1 MKRLFLLLT
10 FMVSFV
16 QMRADE
22 GMWLMMLIKR
32 LNGVDMQKEGLHLTP
47 EEIYSVN
54 NSSMKD
60 AILQFGGGC
69 TAEIVSPKGLIFTNH
84 HCGYGAIA
92 AASTPEKDYLTNGFW
107 AKNNGEEISS
117 KGLSVR
123 FFVRMDDAT
132 KRITSKL
139 NNDMSA
145 DQRKA
150 IIDAE
155 IKAIQSE
162 NSENGK
168 YTVVVK
174 DFFKGNE
181 FYYFVF
187 QDFKDVRLVG
197 TPPSSIGKYGGDTD
211 NWEWPRHTG
220 DFSVFR
226 VYADKNGNPA
236 EYSADNVPLKPKHHL
251 PISLKGN
258 KPGDFAMIVGYPG
271 TTNRYLTSFGIEQM
285 VSKDYP
291 AWVEASKT
299 AMDVMK
305 KHMDKDD
312 ATRLAYASNYAS
324 VANYWKNRAGTIEAV
339 YKNGTIG
346 DKKEVEKKYQKW
358 AEKAENKAVYGNVL
372 ANTDAYYKQ
381 ISNRNIEKN
390 YGAQFQ
396 RNAKYIR
403 NSFQIGDA
411 LTSYM
416 KQDASAQ
423 AAMKPKLEA
432 AVKQAYEGFNTQL
445 EAEMLSQMASL
456 YQSKVAADVAS
467 ATVKSVNTSELANI
481 TQSSI
486 FANATSVI
494 NFLNNPSAEKLAN
507 DKLYKFSA
515 GYIGDNKVLAEKY
528 AKTDEGFQKDS
539 RLFMDGLMKAMPEK
553 KFYPDANSTIRLTYG
568 KIETLPKRADRDYTG
583 IKQNYYTTME
593 GMIKKYKKGNEE
605 FDLPQ
610 GLLDLYKKKDYGMYK
625 DKDGQLHVNFLS
637 NNDITGGN
645 SGSPIIDGYGR
656 LIGLAFDGNSEAL
669 SGDIVFEPKLQRTIN
684 VDVRYVLWVIDKFA
698 GAKNLISELTLVK

>member
-346 DKKEVEKKYQKW
+346 DKKEVEKKYQQW

-445 EAEMLSQMASL
+445 ETEMLSQMASL

-481 TQSSI
+481 AQSSI

-507 DKLYKFSA
+507 DKLYKFAA

-593 GMIKKYKKGNEE
+593 GMIKKYKKGDEE

>member
-1 MKRLFLLLT
+1 
-10 FMVSFV
+10 MVSFV

-69 TAEIVSPKGLIFTNH
+69 TAEIVSPQGLIFTNH

-107 AKNNGEEISS
+107 AKNNGEEINS

-139 NNDMSA
+139 SNDMSA

-236 EYSADNVPLKPKHHL
+236 EYSANNVPLKPKHHL

-346 DKKEVEKKYQKW
+346 DKKEVEKKYQQW
-358 AEKAENKAVYGNVL
+358 ADKADNKAVYGNVL

-432 AVKQAYEGFNTQL
+432 SIKQAYEGFNTQL

-467 ATVKSVNTSELANI
+467 ATVKSVNASELANI
-481 TQSSI
+481 AQSSI
-486 FANATSVI
+486 FANAASVI

-507 DKLYKFSA
+507 DKLYKFAA

-539 RLFMDGLMKAMPEK
+539 RLFMDGLMKSMPEK

-568 KIETLPKRADRDYTG
+568 QIETLPKRADRDYTG

-593 GMIKKYKKGNEE
+593 GMIKKYKKGDEE

>member
-69 TAEIVSPKGLIFTNH
+69 TAEIVSPQGLIFTNH

-107 AKNNGEEISS
+107 AKNNGEEINS

-123 FFVRMDDAT
+123 FFVRMDNAT

-236 EYSADNVPLKPKHHL
+236 EYSANNVPLKPKHHL

-346 DKKEVEKKYQKW
+346 DKKEVEKKYQQW
-358 AEKAENKAVYGNVL
+358 ADKAENKAVYGNVL

-432 AVKQAYEGFNTQL
+432 SIKQAYEGFNTQL

-467 ATVKSVNTSELANI
+467 ATVKSVNASELANI
-481 TQSSI
+481 AQSSI
-486 FANATSVI
+486 FANAASVI

-507 DKLYKFSA
+507 DKLYKFAA

-539 RLFMDGLMKAMPEK
+539 RLFMDGLMKSMPEK

-568 KIETLPKRADRDYTG
+568 QIETLPKRADRDYTG

-593 GMIKKYKKGNEE
+593 GMIKKYKKGDEE

>member
-69 TAEIVSPKGLIFTNH
+69 TAEIVSPKGLILTNH

-346 DKKEVEKKYQKW
+346 DKKEVEKKYQQW

-416 KQDASAQ
+416 KQDASTQ

-445 EAEMLSQMASL
+445 ETEMLSQMASL

-467 ATVKSVNTSELANI
+467 ATVKSVNASELANI
-481 TQSSI
+481 AQSSI

-507 DKLYKFSA
+507 DKLYKFAA

-593 GMIKKYKKGNEE
+593 GMIKKYKKGDEE

>member
-1 MKRLFLLLT
+1 MKKIYVLLFIS
-10 FMVSFV
+10 MSFV
-16 QMRADE
+16 LSAQNYRAIYELKFKPNKDKDSAVTDYYALDLFPKLEKTSFYNHSYYKNDSIMNALSEKSERE
-22 GMWLMMLIKR
+22 GGVNIDLSSLPKAKYPLVYIK
-32 LNGVDMQKEGLHLTP
+32 E
-47 EEIYSVN
+47 
-54 NSSMKD
+54 
-60 AILQFGGGC
+60 
-69 TAEIVSPKGLIFTNH
+69 
-84 HCGYGAIA
+84 
-92 AASTPEKDYLTNGFW
+92 
-107 AKNNGEEISS
+107 NGEEINS

-236 EYSADNVPLKPKHHL
+236 EYSANNVPLKPKHHL

-346 DKKEVEKKYQKW
+346 DKKEVEKKYQQW
-358 AEKAENKAVYGNVL
+358 ADKAENKAVYGNVL

-467 ATVKSVNTSELANI
+467 ATVKSVNASELANI
-481 TQSSI
+481 AQSSI
-486 FANATSVI
+486 FANAASVI

-507 DKLYKFSA
+507 DKLYKFAA

-539 RLFMDGLMKAMPEK
+539 RLFMDGLMKSMPEK

-568 KIETLPKRADRDYTG
+568 QIETLPKRADRDYTG

-593 GMIKKYKKGNEE
+593 GMIKKYKKGDEE

>member
-1 MKRLFLLLT
+1 
-10 FMVSFV
+10 MVSFV

-54 NSSMKD
+54 NSTMKD

-69 TAEIVSPKGLIFTNH
+69 TAEIVSPQGLIFTNH

-107 AKNNGEEISS
+107 AKNNGEEINS

-236 EYSADNVPLKPKHHL
+236 EYSANNVPLKPKHHL

-346 DKKEVEKKYQKW
+346 DKKEVEKKYQQW
-358 AEKAENKAVYGNVL
+358 ADKAENKAVYGNVL

-432 AVKQAYEGFNTQL
+432 SVKQAYEGFNTQL

-467 ATVKSVNTSELANI
+467 PTVKSVNASELANI
-481 TQSSI
+481 AQSSI
-486 FANATSVI
+486 FANAASVI

-507 DKLYKFSA
+507 DKLYKFAA

-539 RLFMDGLMKAMPEK
+539 RLFMDGLMKSMPEK

-568 KIETLPKRADRDYTG
+568 QIETLPKRADRDYTG

-593 GMIKKYKKGNEE
+593 GMIKKYKKGDEE

>member
-1 MKRLFLLLT
+1 
-10 FMVSFV
+10 
-16 QMRADE
+16 
-22 GMWLMMLIKR
+22 
-32 LNGVDMQKEGLHLTP
+32 
-47 EEIYSVN
+47 
-54 NSSMKD
+54 
-60 AILQFGGGC
+60 
-69 TAEIVSPKGLIFTNH
+69 
-84 HCGYGAIA
+84 
-92 AASTPEKDYLTNGFW
+92 
-107 AKNNGEEISS
+107 
-117 KGLSVR
+117 
-123 FFVRMDDAT
+123 MDDAT

-236 EYSADNVPLKPKHHL
+236 EYSANNVPLKPKHHL

-346 DKKEVEKKYQKW
+346 DKKEVEKKYQQW
-358 AEKAENKAVYGNVL
+358 ADKAENKAVYANVL

-481 TQSSI
+481 AQSSI
-486 FANATSVI
+486 FANAASVI

-507 DKLYKFSA
+507 DKLYKFAA

-593 GMIKKYKKGNEE
+593 GMIKKYKKGDEE

>member
-346 DKKEVEKKYQKW
+346 DKKEVEKKFQQW

-481 TQSSI
+481 AQSSI

-507 DKLYKFSA
+507 DKLYKFAA

-593 GMIKKYKKGNEE
+593 GMIKKYKKGDEE

>member
-1 MKRLFLLLT
+1 
-10 FMVSFV
+10 MVSFV

-346 DKKEVEKKYQKW
+346 DKKEVEKKYQQW

-445 EAEMLSQMASL
+445 ETEMLSQMASL

-467 ATVKSVNTSELANI
+467 ATVKSVNASELANI
-481 TQSSI
+481 AQSSI

-507 DKLYKFSA
+507 DKLYKFAA

-593 GMIKKYKKGNEE
+593 GMIKKYKKGDEE

>member
-69 TAEIVSPKGLIFTNH
+69 TAEIVSPQGLIFTNH

-107 AKNNGEEISS
+107 AKNNGEEINS

-236 EYSADNVPLKPKHHL
+236 EYSANNVPLKPKHHL

-346 DKKEVEKKYQKW
+346 DKKEVEKKYQQW
-358 AEKAENKAVYGNVL
+358 ADKAENKAVYANVL

-467 ATVKSVNTSELANI
+467 ATVKSVNASELANI
-481 TQSSI
+481 AQSSI
-486 FANATSVI
+486 FANAASVI

-507 DKLYKFSA
+507 DKLYKFTA

-593 GMIKKYKKGNEE
+593 GMIKKYKKGDEE

-610 GLLDLYKKKDYGMYK
+610 GLIDLYKKKDYGMYK

>member
-346 DKKEVEKKYQKW
+346 DKKEVEKKYQQW

-445 EAEMLSQMASL
+445 ETEMLSQMASL

-467 ATVKSVNTSELANI
+467 ATVKSVNASELANI
-481 TQSSI
+481 AQSSI

-507 DKLYKFSA
+507 DKLYKFAA

-593 GMIKKYKKGNEE
+593 GMIKKYKKGDEE

-610 GLLDLYKKKDYGMYK
+610 GLIDLYKKKDYGMYK

>member
-481 TQSSI
+481 AQSSI

-507 DKLYKFSA
+507 DKLYKFAA

-593 GMIKKYKKGNEE
+593 GMIKKYKKGDEE

>member
-346 DKKEVEKKYQKW
+346 DKKEVEKKYQQW

-445 EAEMLSQMASL
+445 ETEMLSQMTSL

-481 TQSSI
+481 AQSSI

-507 DKLYKFSA
+507 DKLYKFAA

-539 RLFMDGLMKAMPEK
+539 RLFMDGLMKAM
-553 KFYPDANSTIRLTYG
+553 
-568 KIETLPKRADRDYTG
+568 
-583 IKQNYYTTME
+583 
-593 GMIKKYKKGNEE
+593 
-605 FDLPQ
+605 
-610 GLLDLYKKKDYGMYK
+610 
-625 DKDGQLHVNFLS
+625 
-637 NNDITGGN
+637 
-645 SGSPIIDGYGR
+645 
-656 LIGLAFDGNSEAL
+656 
-669 SGDIVFEPKLQRTIN
+669 KL
-684 VDVRYVLWVIDKFA
+684 
-698 GAKNLISELTLVK
+698 

>member
-69 TAEIVSPKGLIFTNH
+69 TAEIVSPQGLIFTNH

-107 AKNNGEEISS
+107 AKNNGEEINS

-236 EYSADNVPLKPKHHL
+236 EYSANNVPLKPKHHL

-346 DKKEVEKKYQKW
+346 DKKEVEKKYQQW
-358 AEKAENKAVYGNVL
+358 ADKAENKAVYGNVL

-432 AVKQAYEGFNTQL
+432 SIKQAYEGFNTQL

-467 ATVKSVNTSELANI
+467 ATVKSVNASELANI
-481 TQSSI
+481 AQSSI
-486 FANATSVI
+486 FANAASVI

-507 DKLYKFSA
+507 DKLYKFAA

-539 RLFMDGLMKAMPEK
+539 RLFMDGLMKSMPEK

-568 KIETLPKRADRDYTG
+568 QIETLPKRADRDYTG

-593 GMIKKYKKGNEE
+593 GMIKKYKKGDEE

>member
-69 TAEIVSPKGLIFTNH
+69 TAEIVSPQGLIFTNH

-107 AKNNGEEISS
+107 AKNNGEEINS

-236 EYSADNVPLKPKHHL
+236 EYSANNVPLKPKHHL

-346 DKKEVEKKYQKW
+346 DKKEVEKKYQQW
-358 AEKAENKAVYGNVL
+358 ADKAENKAVYANVL

-445 EAEMLSQMASL
+445 ETEMLSQMASL

-467 ATVKSVNTSELANI
+467 ATVKSVNASELANI
-481 TQSSI
+481 AQSSI
-486 FANATSVI
+486 FANAASVI

-507 DKLYKFSA
+507 DKLYKFAA
-515 GYIGDNKVLAEKY
+515 GYIGDNKILAEKY

-593 GMIKKYKKGNEE
+593 GMIKKYKKGDEE

>member
-69 TAEIVSPKGLIFTNH
+69 TAEIVSPQGLIFTNH

-107 AKNNGEEISS
+107 AKNNGEEINS

-236 EYSADNVPLKPKHHL
+236 EYSANNIPLKPKHHL

-346 DKKEVEKKYQKW
+346 DKKEVEKKYQQW
-358 AEKAENKAVYGNVL
+358 ADKAENKAVYANVL

-432 AVKQAYEGFNTQL
+432 AVKQVYEGFNTQL

-467 ATVKSVNTSELANI
+467 ATVKSVNASELANI
-481 TQSSI
+481 AQSSI
-486 FANATSVI
+486 FANAASVI

-507 DKLYKFSA
+507 DKLYKFAA

-593 GMIKKYKKGNEE
+593 GMIKKYKKGDEE

>member
-69 TAEIVSPKGLIFTNH
+69 TAEIVSPQGLIFTNH

-107 AKNNGEEISS
+107 AKNNGEEINS

-236 EYSADNVPLKPKHHL
+236 EYSANNVPLKPKHHL

-346 DKKEVEKKYQKW
+346 DKKEVEKKYQQW
-358 AEKAENKAVYGNVL
+358 ADKAENKAVYANVL

-467 ATVKSVNTSELANI
+467 ATVKSVNASELANI
-481 TQSSI
+481 AQSSI
-486 FANATSVI
+486 FADAASVI

-507 DKLYKFSA
+507 DKLYKFVA

-593 GMIKKYKKGNEE
+593 GMIKKYKKGDEE